1 MTDKR
6 IQGRPPTYGTAATE
20 RVVVRVT
27 PAHRIELRR
36 VADATGRGVS
46 GVIREMIDERFD
58 RPRRDWSDL
67 ATGPDRRGGDGEGD

>member
-67 ATGPDRRGGDGEGD
+67 APGPKRDGAGD